1 MTYRSSVGRVE
12 RGKRPFTLIEGED
25 RMFRSSHRVRGQI
38 MAALAIVLAMPAL
51 ASAQGAKP
59 AVTTGG
65 VADVTQSTAT
75 ALGKV
80 NPSGARTT
88 YFFQVGPTTRYGGV
102 TPVGTVSAGAGTVNV
117 TGAFSGMAPFTTY
130 HYRLVAK
137 NRNGTTRGKDR
148 TFKTKRQPLGLT
160 LAAAP
165 NPVPFGAPTVLAGT
179 LSGTGNANRQILLQ
193 SNPFP
198 YTQGFAPTANVQ
210 LTNAAGQFA
219 FPLLSVAL
227 NTQYRVVIPDKPE
240 IASPIVAVGV
250 SVRVSTTTT
259 RRVVR
264 TGGLVRFSGTVRPAR
279 PGAQFAIQMLRG
291 GAWRTVA
298 GGITHG
304 SGGGVSRY
312 AKRVR
317 IRRGGRYRVFVAIVD
332 GNFVSSTGREV
343 KITRRF

>member
-1 MTYRSSVGRVE
+1 
-12 RGKRPFTLIEGED
+12 
-25 RMFRSSHRVRGQI
+25 MFRSSHRVRSQI
-38 MAALAIVLAMPAL
+38 TAALALVLAVPAL
-51 ASAQGAKP
+51 ASAQGAAP
-59 AVTTGG
+59 AATTGG
-65 VADVTQSTAT
+65 FADLTQQSVTL
-75 ALGKV
+75 LGKV

-88 YFFQVGPTTRYGGV
+88 YVFQFGPTTRYGGV
-102 TPVGTVSAGAGTVNV
+102 TPTGVATAGAGTLNV
-117 TGAFSGMAPFTTY
+117 TGALAALAPFTTY

-137 NRNGTTRGKDR
+137 NANGTTRGKDR
-148 TFKTKRQPLGLT
+148 TFTTKRQPLGLT
-160 LAAAP
+160 LAATP
-165 NPVPFGAPTVLAGT
+165 NPVAFGQPTVLGGT
-179 LSGTGNANRQILLQ
+179 LSGTGSVNRQILLQ

-198 YTQGFAPTANVQ
+198 YTQGFQPTANVQ

-240 IASPIVAVGV
+240 IASPIVSVGV
-250 SVRVSTTTT
+250 SVRVSTNTT

-264 TGGLVRFSGTVRPAR
+264 TGGLVRFFGTVRPAR
-279 PGAQFAIQMLRG
+279 PGAQFAIQVLRR

-298 GGITHG
+298 GGITRG

-317 IRRGGRYRVFVAIVD
+317 IRRGGQYRVFVAIVD